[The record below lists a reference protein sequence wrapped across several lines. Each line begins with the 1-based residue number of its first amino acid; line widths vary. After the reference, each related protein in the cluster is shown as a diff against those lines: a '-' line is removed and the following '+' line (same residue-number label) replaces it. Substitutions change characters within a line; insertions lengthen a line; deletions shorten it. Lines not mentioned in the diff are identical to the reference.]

1 MNETYHRKYCE
12 ACDKQV
18 HTSSFA
24 KHLKSKLHLQK
35 NVGVIPQE
43 PRVLLA
49 VEEQQEPRVLPAVE
63 EQQEPRVLPVVEEQ
77 QQPRARPIPPK
88 RNRRNIE
95 IIIKIEK

>member
-49 VEEQQEPRVLPAVE
+49 VEEQQEPRVLPVVE
-63 EQQEPRVLPVVEEQ
+63 EQQQPRALPVVEEQ

-88 RNRRNIE
+88 RNRR
-95 IIIKIEK
+95 KIEKTIE

>member
-1 MNETYHRKYCE
+1 MNTTHSHRKYCE

-43 PRVLLA
+43 PRI
-49 VEEQQEPRVLPAVE
+49 LPA
-63 EQQEPRVLPVVEEQ
+63 VEEQ

-88 RNRRNIE
+88 RNTEKNLE

>member
-1 MNETYHRKYCE
+1 MDETYHRKYCE

-24 KHLKSKLHLQK
+24 KHLKSKIHLQK
-35 NVGVIPQE
+35 NVGVIP
-43 PRVLLA
+43 
-49 VEEQQEPRVLPAVE
+49 QEPRVLPAVE